1 VIGEVLFFEMAL
13 VGETLEF
20 FALLHEAVF
29 GLAFLLQICMQL
41 VYGVAASRKE
51 QILVAVLMVVV

>member
-1 VIGEVLFFEMAL
+1 MAL